1 MFESLTSSLTNVL
14 QRMQSKHVISSEDFD
29 IAMEEVKVA
38 LLEADVSLSVVKDFI
53 NNVKEKIIGETT
65 VKGVL
70 PTQMIIK
77 RIQDCL
83 IEILGSEKQDLNI
96 SGSSFSVI
104 MMVGLQGV
112 GKTTTSAKLALK
124 LKNKKKK
131 VLMASLDLY
140 RPAAQTQLEILGN
153 QIEVSTLPIIE
164 GQSAID
170 IAKRAVE
177 NAQNDNCDVLILDT
191 AGRLHVDQVMME
203 ELKTIKDL
211 TSPTEVILVADSMI
225 GQDAV
230 NIAKSF
236 NESIGVTGVILTR
249 VDGDARGGAA
259 LSMKMSIGSP
269 IKFIATGEKLSDL
282 DDFYPDR
289 IAKRILNMGDVVS
302 LVEKATEAVG
312 KHAIDEMQKKAQKGK
327 FDLNDL
333 VQQLKALNKLGG
345 IANILKFMPNFGS
358 DVKKQVSGIADDSRI
373 KQYIAIVNSMTKK
386 EKENPKIL
394 NGARKARI
402 SKGSGV
408 PINTINMLIKQFNQM
423 SNLMNKFSKVD
434 YSKFKNVDLMNL
446 LKDKG
451 SV

>member
-1 MFESLTSSLTNVL
+1 MFESLTSSLTNII
-14 QRMQSKHVISSEDFD
+14 QKMQSKHVISSEDFD
-29 IAMEEVKVA
+29 STMEEVKIA
-38 LLEADVSLSVVKDFI
+38 LLEADVALSVVKDFI
-53 NNVKEKIIGETT
+53 NNVKEKIVGETT

-77 RIQDCL
+77 KIQDCL

-96 SGSSFSVI
+96 SAKPFSVI

-112 GKTTTSAKLALK
+112 GKTTTTAKLALK
-124 LKNKKKK
+124 LKNKKKE
-131 VLMASLDLY
+131 VIMASLDLY
-140 RPAAQTQLEILGN
+140 RPAAQKQLEILGK
-153 QIEVSTLPIIE
+153 QIDVKTLPIIE
-164 GQSAID
+164 NQAPVD
-170 IAKRAVE
+170 IVKRAME
-177 NAQNDNCDVLILDT
+177 EAQRGNYSVLILDT
-191 AGRLHVDQVMME
+191 AGRLHIDQVMME
-203 ELKTIKDL
+203 ELKAIKDL
-211 TSPTEVILVADSMI
+211 SCPSEIILVADSMI

-230 NIAKSF
+230 NVAKSF
-236 NESIGVTGVILTR
+236 NDSIGVTGVILTR
-249 VDGDARGGAA
+249 VDGDSRGGAA

-358 DVKKQVSGIADDSRI
+358 DVKRQVSGIADDSRV

-386 EKENPKIL
+386 ERENPKIL

-402 SKGSGV
+402 AKGAGV
-408 PINTINMLIKQFNQM
+408 QINTINMLLKQFNQM
-423 SNLMNKFSKVD
+423 STLMNKFSKVD
-434 YSKFKNVDLMNL
+434 YNKLKNVDLMNL
-446 LKDKG
+446 FKEK
-451 SV
+451 

>member
-1 MFESLTSSLTNVL
+1 MFESLISSLTNVL
-14 QRMQSKHVISSEDFD
+14 QRMQSKHIISSEDFD
-29 IAMEEVKVA
+29 IAMEEVKIA
-38 LLEADVSLSVVKDFI
+38 LLEADVALPVVKDFI
-53 NNVKEKIIGETT
+53 SNVKKNIIGEAT

-70 PTQMIIK
+70 PTQMVIK
-77 RIQDCL
+77 KIQDCL
-83 IEILGSEKQDLNI
+83 VEILGSEKKDLDI
-96 SGSSFSVI
+96 SAKPFSVV

-124 LKNKKKK
+124 LKSNKKK

-140 RPAAQTQLEILGN
+140 RPAAQTQLEMLGK
-153 QIEVSTLPIIE
+153 QIEVTTLPIIE
-164 GQSAID
+164 DQALVD
-170 IAKRAVE
+170 IAKRAMKT
-177 NAQNDNCDVLILDT
+177 AQSDNYDVLILDT
-191 AGRLHVDQVMME
+191 AGRLHVDQVMMT
-203 ELKTIKDL
+203 ELGDIKDV
-211 TSPTEVILVADSMI
+211 TAPTEVILVVDSMI

-230 NIAKSF
+230 NVAKSF
-236 NESIGVTGVILTR
+236 NDSIGVTGIILTR

-259 LSMKMSIGSP
+259 LSMKMSIGCP

-327 FDLNDL
+327 FDLDDL

-345 IANILKFMPNFGS
+345 ISNILKFMPNFGS
-358 DVKKQVSGIADDSRI
+358 DVKRQVSGIADDSRI

-386 EKENPKIL
+386 EKQNPKIL
-394 NGARKARI
+394 NGARKIRI

-408 PINTINMLIKQFNQM
+408 PINVINMLIKQFNQM
-423 SNLMNKFSKVD
+423 SSLMDKFSKVD
-434 YSKFKNVDLMNL
+434 YSKLKNTNFMNL
-446 LKDKG
+446 LKDNDNI
-451 SV
+451 

>member
-1 MFESLTSSLTNVL
+1 MFESLTSSFTNII

-29 IAMEEVKVA
+29 STMEEIKIA
-38 LLEADVSLSVVKDFI
+38 LLEADVALSVVKDFI
-53 NNVKEKIIGETT
+53 SNVKEKIVGETT

-77 RIQDCL
+77 KIQDCL

-96 SGSSFSVI
+96 SAKPFSVI

-112 GKTTTSAKLALK
+112 GKTTTAAKLALK
-124 LKNKKKK
+124 LKNKKKE
-131 VLMASLDLY
+131 VIMASLDLY
-140 RPAAQTQLEILGN
+140 RPAAQKQLEILGK
-153 QIEVSTLPIIE
+153 QIDVQTLPIIE
-164 GQSAID
+164 NQAPID
-170 IAKRAVE
+170 IVKRAME
-177 NAQNDNCDVLILDT
+177 AAQHGNHSVLILDT
-191 AGRLHVDQVMME
+191 AGRLHVDQIMME
-203 ELKTIKDL
+203 ELKAIKDF
-211 TSPTEVILVADSMI
+211 SCPSEIILVADSMI

-230 NIAKSF
+230 NVAKSF
-236 NESIGVTGVILTR
+236 NDSVGITGVILTR
-249 VDGDARGGAA
+249 VDGDSRGGAA

-358 DVKKQVSGIADDSRI
+358 DVKRQVSGIADDSRV
-373 KQYIAIVNSMTKK
+373 KQYIAIVNSMTKN
-386 EKENPKIL
+386 ERANPKIL

-402 SKGSGV
+402 AKGAGV
-408 PINTINMLIKQFNQM
+408 QVNTINMLLKQFNQM
-423 SNLMNKFSKVD
+423 SSLMDKFSKVD
-434 YSKFKNVDLMNL
+434 YNKLKNVDLMNL
-446 LKDKG
+446 FKEK
-451 SV
+451 